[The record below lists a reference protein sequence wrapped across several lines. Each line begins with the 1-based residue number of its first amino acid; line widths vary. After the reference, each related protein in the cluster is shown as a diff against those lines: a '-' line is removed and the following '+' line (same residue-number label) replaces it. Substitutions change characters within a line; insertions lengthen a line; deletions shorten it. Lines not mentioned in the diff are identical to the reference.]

1 VKYKNQ
7 KLQVAAAA
15 AFLFIL
21 IAGII
26 YLGGFL
32 GMKGIVTMETSMGT
46 MKFQLE
52 MEKAPE
58 TSQNF
63 IDLAEDGFYDGLIFH
78 RVIDGFMIQ
87 GGCPKGDGT
96 GGPGYEID
104 DEFHEDLKHDK
115 VGILSMA
122 NHGPDT
128 GGSQFFITLDETP
141 WLDGKHAVF
150 GHLIEGEEVLEA
162 IGSVE
167 TDSRDKPIEDVVMEK
182 VEVD

>member
-1 VKYKNQ
+1 
-7 KLQVAAAA
+7 
-15 AFLFIL
+15 
-21 IAGII
+21 
-26 YLGGFL
+26 
-32 GMKGIVTMETSMGT
+32 MKGIVTMETSMGT

-78 RVIDGFMIQ
+78 RVIEGFMIQ
-87 GGCPKGDGT
+87 GGCPDGDGT

-115 VGILSMA
+115 MGILSMA

-141 WLDGKHAVF
+141 WLDGKHAIF
-150 GHLIEGEEVLEA
+150 GHLIEGEEVLES
-162 IGSVE
+162 IGSVD
-167 TDSRDKPIEDVVMEK
+167 TDSTDRPIEDVVIEK
-182 VEVD
+182 VEVE